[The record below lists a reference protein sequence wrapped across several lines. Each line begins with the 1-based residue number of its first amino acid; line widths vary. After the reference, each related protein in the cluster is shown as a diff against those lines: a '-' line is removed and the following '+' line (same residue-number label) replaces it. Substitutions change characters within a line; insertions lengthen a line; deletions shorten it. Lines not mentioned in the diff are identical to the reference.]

1 MRGDILLYLSG
12 SILKDRV
19 VCAYTAGP
27 FCHCEIDLGDG
38 MSVGAHSE
46 DGITQTHELL
56 PERRIVISLQE
67 RITPERIEYG
77 LSWVLRHEG
86 EPFSWASVAD
96 LVLPAR
102 FSTLLFGRNGVYNC
116 ASLVARY
123 LEIVG
128 ILELLDGKR
137 LAKIASPNDVARG
150 AGLLPAGRGWRQ
162 SRIVRISATL
172 LALIPV
178 PLLRHEAPRRYLH
191 TAIVKH
197 STLVTEAA
205 PDPHR

>member
-12 SILKDRV
+12 GILKDRV

-27 FCHCEIDLGDG
+27 FCHCEIDLGGG

-67 RITPERIEYG
+67 RTTPERIESG

-86 EPFSWASVAD
+86 EPFSWASVAA

-102 FSTLLFGRNGVYNC
+102 FSTLLFGRNGMYNC

-123 LEIVG
+123 LKIVG
-128 ILELLDGKR
+128 ILELSDGR
-137 LAKIASPNDVARG
+137 HLPTITSPNDVARG
-150 AGLLPAGRGWRQ
+150 AGLLPAGSGWRQ
-162 SRIVRISATL
+162 SRIARIAAAL
-172 LALIPV
+172 LAMLPFS
-178 PLLRHEAPRRYLH
+178 LLGQGAPRRSLSRRVQIECDGDDVARAN
-191 TAIVKH
+191 T
-197 STLVTEAA
+197 
-205 PDPHR
+205 